1 MRKLLIALVLLVGA
15 AVNAQPPALKIV
27 VIDGEDAVNV
37 IQQRTA
43 VRAVVEVRD
52 QNNLPVGGATV
63 TFAVAGQG
71 GTAASTLTV
80 TTNTAGRAALAGV
93 MPTATGPMQISVT
106 AAFKDLAAALTIT
119 QTNVATLTTAAGVTG
134 GASGAAAGGGGSAA
148 GAAAGT
154 AAGGGGLGG
163 GLGAGAIV
171 GIVGGVGAIVGGAIV
186 LGGAKGDSRDDGAGS
201 SGGNGASNVTTAP
214 LRPCTFTVSPADE
227 LLVPIAGGSY
237 GFTVTAVTTSGCLP
251 EWTVNTNL
259 ASAFVTANPT
269 RGSGSGSFTLTFAP
283 FTPAANFPSRSG
295 VVGVADKLIRFFQP
309 TRF

>member
-1 MRKLLIALVLLVGA
+1 MRKLLIALVLFVGG

-63 TFAVAGQG
+63 TFAVAGPG

-106 AAFKDLAAALTIT
+106 AAFKDLAAALIIS

-134 GASGAAAGGGGSAA
+134 GASGAAAGGGGGSAA
-148 GAAAGT
+148 GAA
-154 AAGGGGLGG
+154 
-163 GLGAGAIV
+163 
-171 GIVGGVGAIVGGAIV
+171 
-186 LGGAKGDSRDDGAGS
+186 
-201 SGGNGASNVTTAP
+201 
-214 LRPCTFTVSPADE
+214 
-227 LLVPIAGGSY
+227 
-237 GFTVTAVTTSGCLP
+237 
-251 EWTVNTNL
+251 
-259 ASAFVTANPT
+259 
-269 RGSGSGSFTLTFAP
+269 
-283 FTPAANFPSRSG
+283 
-295 VVGVADKLIRFFQP
+295 
-309 TRF
+309 